1 MLLRIDEAAQIL
13 HRSPVSVYRYAMSG
27 RLPGTKAGGV
37 WDFSLA
43 DVLAFLER
51 DIVEKE
57 QRLAMLK
64 AERAKHEVHT
74 D

>member
-1 MLLRIDEAAQIL
+1 MLLRIDEAAKIL

-43 DVLAFLER
+43 DVLAFLEQ
-51 DIVEKE
+51 DIAETE
-57 QRLAMLK
+57 QRLAVLK
-64 AERAKHEVHT
+64 AEHSKHTEG
-74 D
+74 